1 VERLTTSGRRT
12 ALVFAACWAITG
24 AAFCALAFSDG
35 FVAGQP
41 FATSP
46 AWLDGPFGAV
56 LTVLGILYAFFWLCL
71 PVVLLVV
78 GNVQILNTTSGGWRW
93 PVLWTA
99 VVLAGVTLDP
109 VILWANG
116 NSYAG
121 DGFDWRW
128 LAITLCYLAAGAV
141 LTIILRRLSTG
152 VGRSVDGMPSG

>member
-71 PVVLLVV
+71 PVVL
-78 GNVQILNTTSGGWRW
+78 
-93 PVLWTA
+93 
-99 VVLAGVTLDP
+99 AGVTLDP
-109 VILWANG
+109 VILWAK
-116 NSYAG
+116 ATAMPVT
-121 DGFDWRW
+121 D
-128 LAITLCYLAAGAV
+128 
-141 LTIILRRLSTG
+141 LTGGGL
-152 VGRSVDGMPSG
+152 P